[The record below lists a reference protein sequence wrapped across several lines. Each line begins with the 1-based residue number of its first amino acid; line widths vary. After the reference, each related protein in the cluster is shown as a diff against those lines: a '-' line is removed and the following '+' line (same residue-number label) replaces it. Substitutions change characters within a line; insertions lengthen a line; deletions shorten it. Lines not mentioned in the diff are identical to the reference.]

1 MKIIPYIIRNTTHI
15 IGVFVVLSLF
25 VSQISIV
32 QAQQFSFSLKP
43 AQNHVIAKP
52 GASIVLPYTLVNTGD
67 PTVVKL
73 QPYLLSVKD
82 SGGSYDLV
90 PYYSDV
96 PDFPVF
102 TTSDAAL
109 RIGEPFLI
117 SAQEAIEFDLIV
129 VTNENLKEEDYYF
142 TFVVESEPTEG
153 FEDTSHIS
161 LQSGIGSNI
170 YLSISKDGN
179 LSSSGEITQ
188 FSVQP
193 QFTFSLGNRQLA
205 LFDSFQPVPI
215 LVTVANKGKRIL
227 QTSGTLSVQSNLST
241 GATVIPIPEQ
251 YILADSQR
259 LLSGTSTENNLIS
272 NTNTAIVSGSF
283 IGSYTVRA
291 DLQIGNDAEQQ
302 NVSVRYY
309 VFPFRYSAYVLILFV
324 MLLATPRILRLLR
337 K

>member
-1 MKIIPYIIRNTTHI
+1 MKIIQHIIRNTAHN

-82 SGGSYDLV
+82 SGGSYDLI

-117 SAQEAIEFDLIV
+117 SAQEAIEFDVIV
-129 VTNENLKEEDYYF
+129 VTNEHLKEGDYYF

-193 QFTFSLGNRQLA
+193 QFTLSLGNRQLA

-215 LVTVANKGKRIL
+215 LLTVANKGKRIL
-227 QTSGTLSVQSNLST
+227 QASGTLSVQSNLASR
-241 GATVIPIPEQ
+241 ATFIPIPEQ

-259 LLSGTSTENNLIS
+259 LLAGTSTGSIIQE
-272 NTNTAIVSGSF
+272 THTAVIPGSF
-283 IGSYTVRA
+283 IGSYTVSA
-291 DLQIGNDAEQQ
+291 NVQIGNDAEPK
-302 NVSVRYY
+302 NVSVQYY
-309 VFPFRYSAYVLILFV
+309 VFPFRYLAYLLIVFV
-324 MLLATPRILRLLR
+324 FILIAPRILHLI
-337 K
+337 KK